1 VKSLYEDKCGFSIN
15 EEVVAKD
22 GVDFIVTRGAAPSMS
37 MLEQSLD
44 AVKGL
49 ANEDFVAQDGVQ
61 FMVTHKS
68 APLIASLEESLK
80 EAKSIYEDKCGFT
93 LSEEIVAK
101 DGVNFIV
108 TRGGAPS
115 MSMLEQL
122 GRGEGTCQ

>member
-1 VKSLYEDKCGFSIN
+1 
-15 EEVVAKD
+15 
-22 GVDFIVTRGAAPSMS
+22 
-37 MLEQSLD
+37 
-44 AVKGL
+44 
-49 ANEDFVAQDGVQ
+49 
-61 FMVTHKS
+61 MVTHKS

-80 EAKSIYEDKCGFT
+80 EAKSIYEDKCGFS